1 MAIDLQKLALRRLLD
16 TQSNDLYSKL
26 INEYFSGINSSLY
39 QKIKSFYK
47 ANTRLPSTEEMIAI
61 RKDPGLQEYIENQI
75 CSEDNV
81 CEPLTNVFLI
91 EQLQDY
97 FVRNETISFM
107 DKTIDEL
114 EDLSKEE
121 VIAKFEA
128 HMTRVNQAIPYDD
141 ELFDVADLE
150 FFLDE
155 ESFKIY
161 ASGLSAEH
169 DAVNGGFATQELILF
184 GGRRGSGKSIIS
196 LNLALERFKQ
206 GDTVPFFSIE
216 MRYKE
221 VYSRLM
227 SMISDVPFLD
237 IFKNRTTPEQKIQMA
252 RAKFEMFYKPSDTIV
267 NLLGELEEKRQF
279 KEFEKRIKAE
289 KLPLLDNRL
298 FLVDDSGLTINRIDH
313 YCNMFKNKYPQFS
326 MAAVDYLNII
336 SHEDQKNWQTQI
348 IIADSLKKLSRK
360 HDITMLSPYQI
371 DASGEARFAK
381 GILDAADRSFNFFP
395 PPEQDDRSLENK
407 ITVHTT
413 KVRNGRHMSFDVLMD
428 WEHVRIDPKTSAIV
442 NEKPHKAAMF
452 GSDEPKKDK
461 GGKYVEDSKD
471 I

>member
-1 MAIDLQKLALRRLLD
+1 MAIDLQKLALRRVLE
-16 TQSNDLYSKL
+16 TQDNDLYSKY
-26 INEYFSGINSSLY
+26 IDDYFSGINAALY

-47 ANTRLPSTEEMIAI
+47 ANTKLPTMSEIIII
-61 RKDPGLQEYIENQI
+61 RKDPGLQEYLENQI
-75 CSEDNV
+75 CAEDNV
-81 CEPLTNVFLI
+81 CEELTNNFLV

-97 FVRNETISFM
+97 YVRNETIGFM
-107 DKTIDEL
+107 DKLIDNL

-121 VIAKFEA
+121 VLANFET
-128 HMTRVNQAIPYDD
+128 HMTNMNQAIPYDD
-141 ELFDVADLE
+141 ELFDVAELE
-150 FFLDE
+150 FFPDDD
-155 ESFKIY
+155 SFKIY
-161 ASGLSAEH
+161 SSGLSAEH
-169 DAVNGGFATQELILF
+169 DAVNGGFATQELILL

-196 LNLALERFKQ
+196 LNLALRRFLD

-221 VYSRLM
+221 VYSRLI

-237 IFKNRTTPEQKIQMA
+237 IFKNNVSPDQKLKIAKA
-252 RAKFEMFYKPSDTIV
+252 RFDTFYKPSDTV
-267 NLLGELEEKRQF
+267 ANLLADLDEKRNF
-279 KEFEKRIKAE
+279 AEFEKRVKIE
-289 KLPLLDNRL
+289 KPEFLDNRL
-298 FLVDDSGLTINRIDH
+298 FLVDDPSLSINRIDH

-336 SHEDQKNWQTQI
+336 KHEDQKNWQTQI
-348 IIADSLKKLSRK
+348 VLADMLKNLARK

-395 PPEQDDRSLENK
+395 PPETEERTLENK

-413 KVRNGRHMSFDVLMD
+413 KVRNGRHMSFDVMMD
-428 WEHVRIDPKTSAIV
+428 WEHVRIDPNTSNMI
-442 NEKPHKAAMF
+442 NEKPHNAAKF
-452 GSDEPKKDK
+452 GADDPKK
-461 GGKYVEDSKD
+461 GNKYENSRD